1 MPELLEEVLHSSFL
15 SYRVDPKKVNAD
27 EFEKLSLADKKHI
40 LLDLIDNNT
49 LYLNYSEIEDKTYN
63 ISEADKKHNKEF
75 YEA

>member
-1 MPELLEEVLHSSFL
+1 MKFFIHHSFSFP
-15 SYRVDPKKVNAD
+15 PKKVNAD

-75 YEA
+75 YGA